1 MMSKAST
8 NRQIM
13 DAAWDEVFDL
23 KARIAEN
30 EALRK
35 ARFAWSNPDGRESI
49 DMAIGEVIGLL
60 VIAAITGLMMGW
72 IGA

>member
-1 MMSKAST
+1 MSKAST

-23 KARIAEN
+23 RARIAEA

-35 ARFAWSNPDGRESI
+35 ARFAWANPDGRESI
-49 DMAIGEVIGLL
+49 RMTTAEKTGLL
-60 VIAAITGLMMGW
+60 AIALMLGLMMGW
-72 IGA
+72 IGS

>member
-23 KARIAEN
+23 KARIAAN
-30 EALRK
+30 EAERAKPYPVITPCLLI
-35 ARFAWSNPDGRESI
+35 AFALAMFAVNLAVFGK
-49 DMAIGEVIGLL
+49 
-60 VIAAITGLMMGW
+60 
-72 IGA
+72 GAW

>member
-1 MMSKAST
+1 MSKAST

-23 KARIAEN
+23 RARIAEN
-30 EALRK
+30 ETLRK
-35 ARFAWSNPDGRESI
+35 ARFAWGNPEGRDSI
-49 DMAIGEVIGLL
+49 RMTPAEKIGLL
-60 VIAAITGLMMGW
+60 AIALMLGLMMGW